1 MLITKERNQKNIRSI
16 KVTPVVIDILILFS
30 TSKKWKNC
38 MEALRV
44 SLSTT
49 LLQKTALLRTARI
62 LKMKFAETG
71 MGEGKKDEEVERRR
85 KGFKKLNICQ
95 RM

>member
-1 MLITKERNQKNIRSI
+1 MRNIRSI

-30 TSKKWKNC
+30 TSKKWKNG

-44 SLSTT
+44 SLSTR
-49 LLQKTALLRTARI
+49 LLQKTVLLRIAHI
-62 LKMKFAETG
+62 LQMRFAETG

-85 KGFKKLNICQ
+85 QGFKKLNI
-95 RM
+95 